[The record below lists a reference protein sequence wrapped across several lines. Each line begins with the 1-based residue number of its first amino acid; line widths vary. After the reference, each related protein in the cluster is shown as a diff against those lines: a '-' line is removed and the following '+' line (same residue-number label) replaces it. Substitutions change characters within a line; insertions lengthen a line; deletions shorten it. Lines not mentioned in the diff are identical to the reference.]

1 MKVVKRVIVGVLVAA
16 LAAGGIYT
24 GLMHVKESKVT
35 EVPVTSVSNLQTDW
49 YSETTLDGT
58 ITTNVSQNVNMDKDM
73 IIEKIYVSQGD
84 DVKKGDNLISFD
96 MTLVE
101 MELNIAKL
109 KQQKQEQDLTK
120 AQNRLTSLQNGGPI
134 EDSTDSTDDTDL
146 NLTGGDTGNDGEMTN
161 TDTPSGS
168 DGDEDMQSTTG
179 SAATAD
185 GSYLAA
191 ASSRPLLLSAF
202 TDTEGDLEDS
212 AEKVTEEMPSGETT
226 DSETEQM
233 TGDDTADMEEDTTAS
248 DEDLIM
254 DPTYQDPTA
263 NDITDGET
271 TDWGS
276 GEDDTPTVSP
286 TPTPTLGPNE
296 LPDPNITEPEIP
308 GITDGEPEFY
318 QKLDYTS
325 QPFTG
330 TGTEEDPYVF
340 LVSSAKGKV
349 TVMGSFFNRM
359 AGYSEDGT
367 KVVQKGGSWFQLEF
381 HENDTIADF
390 QDRTLSCTGYYLIN
404 GSLLEKSVYEF
415 AEVEFTLADASR
427 YENDDDADNDGSGGG
442 DSTEPAGPT
451 VSRADAIK
459 YQNSKIA
466 SLKLDIQESDI
477 KISQLEKK
485 ANKKLVSSKLDGTV
499 SYVGDVSSGT
509 TTDGKA
515 LLKVKSE
522 DGYYVVGAVSEL
534 MLDTV
539 KEGTKLSCTSYTSG
553 QFEAEI
559 MDVSEY
565 PVDSYNYYGD
575 NNPNVS
581 YYAFTA
587 VVDDKSLQFDTPD
600 YVMVE
605 LQNSAADNGS
615 MVISK
620 AFVKSENGKNYV
632 YKDDNGVLKKQEI
645 RVGATVDGGYDII
658 IKGGISSDDKLAFPY
673 GKDVVEGAKTNE
685 VTLDYM
691 YNQ

>member
-1 MKVVKRVIVGVLVAA
+1 MGKSRKIITGILVVA
-16 LAAGGIYT
+16 LAGTGISA
-24 GLMHVKESKVT
+24 GLMQMKKNSVKTVNVT
-35 EVPVTSVSNLQTDW
+35 PVSGLLQQYYSSN
-49 YSETTLDGT
+49 TTIDGT
-58 ITTNVSQNVNMDKDM
+58 VTASATQTVSGDKDL
-73 IIEKIYVSQGD
+73 IVDQVYVAKGD
-84 DVKKGDNLISFD
+84 AVKKGDPLISFD
-96 MTLVE
+96 TTLVE

-109 KQQKQEQDLTK
+109 KKQKQEQDLNK
-120 AQNRLTSLQNGGPI
+120 AQARLKSLQNGGPV
-134 EDSTDSTDDTDL
+134 EESDGGANADSSDVPDSSATNSGDDLTPDRTLSSAADL
-146 NLTGGDTGNDGEMTN
+146 NSN
-161 TDTPSGS
+161 
-168 DGDEDMQSTTG
+168 
-179 SAATAD
+179 
-185 GSYLAA
+185 YLAVA
-191 ASSRPLLLSAF
+191 FRPLLLNAF
-202 TDTEGDLEDS
+202 TDG
-212 AEKVTEEMPSGETT
+212 GEV
-226 DSETEQM
+226 
-233 TGDDTADMEEDTTAS
+233 
-248 DEDLIM
+248 
-254 DPTYQDPTA
+254 
-263 NDITDGET
+263 DGET
-271 TDWGS
+271 EAVEGIENGQSEETNTK
-276 GEDDTPTVSP
+276 EDTEQSINDTPSYGDSSASDFGDGTENSFDDSSQLTP
-286 TPTPTLGPNE
+286 TPTPTIDQNM
-296 LPDPNITEPEIP
+296 
-308 GITDGEPEFY
+308 TDGEEPFY
-318 QKLDYTS
+318 QKLDGKTIPY
-325 QPFTG
+325 TG
-330 TGTEEDPYVF
+330 TGTEEDPYIF
-340 LVSSAKGKV
+340 LCSSAKEKV
-349 TVMGSFFNRM
+349 TVTGGFFNKM

-367 KVVQKGGSWFQLEF
+367 QIEHQGGYWYQLEF
-381 HENDTIADF
+381 HQSDKIRNYE
-390 QDRTLSCTGYYLIN
+390 DRKESCTGYYLIN
-404 GSLLEKSVYEF
+404 GSLLEKPVYEF

-427 YENDDDADNDGSGGG
+427 YENDDADNDGSGGG
-442 DSTEPAGPT
+442 DSTEPAGTT

-515 LLKVKSE
+515 LLKVKSA

-615 MVISK
+615 MVLSK

-632 YKDDNGVLKKQEI
+632 YKDDNGILKKQEI

-658 IKGGISSDDKLAFPY
+658 IKGGISIDDKLAFPY
-673 GKDVVEGAKTNE
+673 GKDAVEGAKTNE

>member
-1 MKVVKRVIVGVLVAA
+1 MGKSRKIITGILVVA
-16 LAAGGIYT
+16 LAGTGISA
-24 GLMHVKESKVT
+24 GLMQMKKNSVKTVNVT
-35 EVPVTSVSNLQTDW
+35 PVSGLLQQYYSSN
-49 YSETTLDGT
+49 TTIDGT
-58 ITTNVSQNVNMDKDM
+58 VTASATQTVSGDKDL
-73 IIEKIYVSQGD
+73 IVDQVYVAKGD
-84 DVKKGDNLISFD
+84 AVKKGDPLISFD
-96 MTLVE
+96 TTLVE

-109 KQQKQEQDLTK
+109 KKQKQEQDLNK
-120 AQNRLTSLQNGGPI
+120 AQARLKSLQNGGPV
-134 EDSTDSTDDTDL
+134 EESDGGANADSSGVPDSSAADSGDDLTPDRTLSSAADL
-146 NLTGGDTGNDGEMTN
+146 NSN
-161 TDTPSGS
+161 
-168 DGDEDMQSTTG
+168 
-179 SAATAD
+179 
-185 GSYLAA
+185 YLAVA
-191 ASSRPLLLSAF
+191 FRPLLLNAF
-202 TDTEGDLEDS
+202 TDG
-212 AEKVTEEMPSGETT
+212 GEV
-226 DSETEQM
+226 
-233 TGDDTADMEEDTTAS
+233 
-248 DEDLIM
+248 
-254 DPTYQDPTA
+254 
-263 NDITDGET
+263 DGET
-271 TDWGS
+271 EAVEGIENGQSEETNTK
-276 GEDDTPTVSP
+276 EDTEQSINDTPSYGDSSASDFGDGTENSFDDSSQLTP
-286 TPTPTLGPNE
+286 TPTPTIDQNM
-296 LPDPNITEPEIP
+296 
-308 GITDGEPEFY
+308 TDGEEPFY
-318 QKLDYTS
+318 QKLDGKTIPY
-325 QPFTG
+325 TG
-330 TGTEEDPYVF
+330 TGTEEDPYIF
-340 LVSSAKGKV
+340 LCSSAKEKV
-349 TVMGSFFNRM
+349 TVTGGFFNKM

-367 KVVQKGGSWFQLEF
+367 QIEHQGGYWYQLEF
-381 HENDTIADF
+381 HQSDKIRNYE
-390 QDRTLSCTGYYLIN
+390 DRKESCTGYYLIN
-404 GSLLEKSVYEF
+404 GSLLEKPVYEF

-442 DSTEPAGPT
+442 DSTEPAGTT

-565 PVDSYNYYGD
+565 PVDSSNYYGD

-605 LQNSAADNGS
+605 LQNSSADNGS
-615 MVISK
+615 MVLSK

-632 YKDDNGVLKKQEI
+632 YKDDNGILKKQEI

-673 GKDVVEGAKTNE
+673 GKDAVEGAKTNE

>member
-1 MKVVKRVIVGVLVAA
+1 MGKSRKIITGILVVA
-16 LAAGGIYT
+16 LAGTGIGA
-24 GLMHVKESKVT
+24 GLMQMKKNSVKTVNVT
-35 EVPVTSVSNLQTDW
+35 PVSGLLQQYYSSN
-49 YSETTLDGT
+49 TTIDGT
-58 ITTNVSQNVNMDKDM
+58 VTASATQTVSGDKDL
-73 IIEKIYVSQGD
+73 IVDQVYVAKGD
-84 DVKKGDNLISFD
+84 AVKKGDPLISFD
-96 MTLVE
+96 TTLVE

-109 KQQKQEQDLTK
+109 KKQKQEQDLNK
-120 AQNRLTSLQNGGPI
+120 AQARLKSLQNGGPV
-134 EDSTDSTDDTDL
+134 EESDGGANADSSGVPDSSAADSGDDLTPDRTLSSAADL
-146 NLTGGDTGNDGEMTN
+146 NGN
-161 TDTPSGS
+161 
-168 DGDEDMQSTTG
+168 
-179 SAATAD
+179 
-185 GSYLAA
+185 YLAVA
-191 ASSRPLLLSAF
+191 FRPLLLNAF
-202 TDTEGDLEDS
+202 TDG
-212 AEKVTEEMPSGETT
+212 GEV
-226 DSETEQM
+226 
-233 TGDDTADMEEDTTAS
+233 
-248 DEDLIM
+248 
-254 DPTYQDPTA
+254 
-263 NDITDGET
+263 DGET
-271 TDWGS
+271 EAVEGIENGQSEETNTK
-276 GEDDTPTVSP
+276 EDTEQSINDTPSYGDSSASDFGDGTENSFDDSSQLTP
-286 TPTPTLGPNE
+286 TPTPTIDQNM
-296 LPDPNITEPEIP
+296 
-308 GITDGEPEFY
+308 TDGEEPFY
-318 QKLDYTS
+318 QKLDGKTIPY
-325 QPFTG
+325 TG
-330 TGTEEDPYVF
+330 TGTEEDPYIF
-340 LVSSAKGKV
+340 LCSSAKEKV
-349 TVMGSFFNRM
+349 TVTGGFFNKM

-367 KVVQKGGSWFQLEF
+367 QIEHQGGYWYQLEF
-381 HENDTIADF
+381 HQSDKIRNYE
-390 QDRTLSCTGYYLIN
+390 DRKESCTGYYLIN
-404 GSLLEKSVYEF
+404 GSLLEKPVYEF

-442 DSTEPAGPT
+442 DSTEPAGTT

-515 LLKVKSE
+515 LLKVKSA

-565 PVDSYNYYGD
+565 PVDSSNYYGD

-605 LQNSAADNGS
+605 LQNSAVDNGS
-615 MVISK
+615 MVLSK

-632 YKDDNGVLKKQEI
+632 YKDDNGILKKQEI

-658 IKGGISSDDKLAFPY
+658 IKGGISIDDKLAFPY
-673 GKDVVEGAKTNE
+673 GKDAVEGAKTNE

>member
-1 MKVVKRVIVGVLVAA
+1 MGKSRKIITGILVVA
-16 LAAGGIYT
+16 LAGTGISA
-24 GLMHVKESKVT
+24 GLMQMKKNSVKTVNVT
-35 EVPVTSVSNLQTDW
+35 PVSGLLQQYYSSN
-49 YSETTLDGT
+49 TTIDGT
-58 ITTNVSQNVNMDKDM
+58 VTASATQTVSGDKDL
-73 IIEKIYVSQGD
+73 IIDQVYVAKGD
-84 DVKKGDNLISFD
+84 AVKKEDPLISFD
-96 MTLVE
+96 TTLVE

-109 KQQKQEQDLTK
+109 KKQKQEQDLNK
-120 AQNRLTSLQNGGPI
+120 AQARLKSLQNGGPVEESDGGAN
-134 EDSTDSTDDTDL
+134 EDSSGVPDSSATNSGDDLAPDTTLSSTADL
-146 NLTGGDTGNDGEMTN
+146 NGN
-161 TDTPSGS
+161 
-168 DGDEDMQSTTG
+168 
-179 SAATAD
+179 
-185 GSYLAA
+185 YLAVA
-191 ASSRPLLLSAF
+191 FRPLLLNAF
-202 TDTEGDLEDS
+202 TDG
-212 AEKVTEEMPSGETT
+212 GEV
-226 DSETEQM
+226 
-233 TGDDTADMEEDTTAS
+233 
-248 DEDLIM
+248 
-254 DPTYQDPTA
+254 
-263 NDITDGET
+263 DGET
-271 TDWGS
+271 EAVEGIENGQSEETNTK
-276 GEDDTPTVSP
+276 EDTEQSINDTPSYGDSSASDFGDGTENSFDDSSQLTP
-286 TPTPTLGPNE
+286 TPTPTIDQNM
-296 LPDPNITEPEIP
+296 
-308 GITDGEPEFY
+308 TDGEEPFY
-318 QKLDYTS
+318 QKLDGKTIPY
-325 QPFTG
+325 TG
-330 TGTEEDPYVF
+330 TGTEEDPYIF
-340 LVSSAKGKV
+340 LCSSAKEKV
-349 TVMGSFFNRM
+349 TVTGGFFNKM

-367 KVVQKGGSWFQLEF
+367 QIEHQGGYWYQLEF
-381 HENDTIADF
+381 HQSDKIRNYE
-390 QDRTLSCTGYYLIN
+390 DRKESCTGYYLIN
-404 GSLLEKSVYEF
+404 GSLLEKPVYEF

-442 DSTEPAGPT
+442 DSTEPAGTT

-565 PVDSYNYYGD
+565 PVDSSNYYGD

-615 MVISK
+615 MVLSK

-632 YKDDNGVLKKQEI
+632 YKDDNGILKKQEI

-673 GKDVVEGAKTNE
+673 GKDAVEGAKTNE

>member
-1 MKVVKRVIVGVLVAA
+1 MGKSRKIITGILVVA
-16 LAAGGIYT
+16 LAGTGIGA
-24 GLMHVKESKVT
+24 GLMQMKKNSVKTVNVT
-35 EVPVTSVSNLQTDW
+35 PVSGLLQQYYSSN
-49 YSETTLDGT
+49 TTIDGT
-58 ITTNVSQNVNMDKDM
+58 VTASATQTVSGDKDL
-73 IIEKIYVSQGD
+73 IVDQVYVAKGD
-84 DVKKGDNLISFD
+84 AVKKGDPLISFD
-96 MTLVE
+96 TTLVE

-109 KQQKQEQDLTK
+109 KKQKQEQDLNK
-120 AQNRLTSLQNGGPI
+120 AQARLKSLQNGGPV
-134 EDSTDSTDDTDL
+134 EESDGGANADSSDIPDSSAADSGDNLTPDTTLSSAADL
-146 NLTGGDTGNDGEMTN
+146 NGN
-161 TDTPSGS
+161 
-168 DGDEDMQSTTG
+168 
-179 SAATAD
+179 
-185 GSYLAA
+185 YLAVA
-191 ASSRPLLLSAF
+191 FRPLLLNAF
-202 TDTEGDLEDS
+202 TDGGDVD
-212 AEKVTEEMPSGETT
+212 GETEAVEGT
-226 DSETEQM
+226 ENGQSEETN
-233 TGDDTADMEEDTTAS
+233 TEEDTEQSINDTPSYGDPSAS
-248 DEDLIM
+248 DFG
-254 DPTYQDPTA
+254 
-263 NDITDGET
+263 DGTEN
-271 TDWGS
+271 S
-276 GEDDTPTVSP
+276 FDDSSQLTP
-286 TPTPTLGPNE
+286 TPTPTIDQNM
-296 LPDPNITEPEIP
+296 
-308 GITDGEPEFY
+308 TDGEEPFY
-318 QKLDYTS
+318 QKLDGKTIPY
-325 QPFTG
+325 TG
-330 TGTEEDPYVF
+330 TGTEEDPYIF
-340 LVSSAKGKV
+340 LCSSAKEKV
-349 TVMGSFFNRM
+349 TVTGGFFNKM

-367 KVVQKGGSWFQLEF
+367 QIEHQGGYWYQLEF
-381 HENDTIADF
+381 HQSDKIGNYE
-390 QDRTLSCTGYYLIN
+390 DRKESCTGYYLIN

-427 YENDDDADNDGSGGG
+427 YENADDADDDNNSGG
-442 DSTEPAGPT
+442 SNTEPAGTT

-485 ANKKLVSSKLDGTV
+485 ANKKLVSSKLDGSV

-515 LLKVKSE
+515 LLKVKSA

-565 PVDSYNYYGD
+565 PVDSSNYYGD

-615 MVISK
+615 MVLSK

-645 RVGATVDGGYDII
+645 RVGATVDSGYDII

>member
-1 MKVVKRVIVGVLVAA
+1 MGKSRKIITGILVVA
-16 LAAGGIYT
+16 LAGTGIGA
-24 GLMHVKESKVT
+24 GLMQMKKNSVKTVNVT
-35 EVPVTSVSNLQTDW
+35 PVSGLLQQYYSSN
-49 YSETTLDGT
+49 TTIDGT
-58 ITTNVSQNVNMDKDM
+58 VTASATQTVSGDKDL
-73 IIEKIYVSQGD
+73 IVDQVYVAKGD
-84 DVKKGDNLISFD
+84 AVKKGDPLISFD
-96 MTLVE
+96 TTLVE

-109 KQQKQEQDLTK
+109 KKQKQEQDLNK
-120 AQNRLTSLQNGGPI
+120 AQARLKSLQNGGPV
-134 EDSTDSTDDTDL
+134 EESDGGANADSSGVPDSSAADSGDDLTPDRTLSSAADL
-146 NLTGGDTGNDGEMTN
+146 NGN
-161 TDTPSGS
+161 
-168 DGDEDMQSTTG
+168 
-179 SAATAD
+179 
-185 GSYLAA
+185 YLAVA
-191 ASSRPLLLSAF
+191 FRPLLLNAF
-202 TDTEGDLEDS
+202 TDG
-212 AEKVTEEMPSGETT
+212 GEV
-226 DSETEQM
+226 
-233 TGDDTADMEEDTTAS
+233 
-248 DEDLIM
+248 
-254 DPTYQDPTA
+254 
-263 NDITDGET
+263 DGET
-271 TDWGS
+271 EAVEGIENGQSEETNTK
-276 GEDDTPTVSP
+276 EDTEQSINDTPSYGDSSASDFGDGTENSFDDSSQLTP
-286 TPTPTLGPNE
+286 TPTPTIDQNM
-296 LPDPNITEPEIP
+296 
-308 GITDGEPEFY
+308 TDGEEPFY
-318 QKLDYTS
+318 QKLDGKTIPYT
-325 QPFTG
+325 G
-330 TGTEEDPYVF
+330 IGTEEDPYIF
-340 LVSSAKGKV
+340 LCSSAKEKV
-349 TVMGSFFNRM
+349 TVTGGFFNKM

-367 KVVQKGGSWFQLEF
+367 QIEHQGGYWYQLEF
-381 HENDTIADF
+381 HQSDKIRNYE
-390 QDRTLSCTGYYLIN
+390 DRKESCTGYYLIN
-404 GSLLEKSVYEF
+404 GSLLEKPVYEF

-427 YENDDDADNDGSGGG
+427 YENDDADNDGSGGG
-442 DSTEPAGPT
+442 DSTKPAGTT

-499 SYVGDVSSGT
+499 SYVGDVSGGT

-515 LLKVKSE
+515 LLKVKSA

-565 PVDSYNYYGD
+565 PVDSSNYYGD

-615 MVISK
+615 MVLSK

-632 YKDDNGVLKKQEI
+632 YKDDNGILKKQEI

-673 GKDVVEGAKTNE
+673 GKDAVEGAKTNE

>member
-1 MKVVKRVIVGVLVAA
+1 MGKSRKIITGILVVA
-16 LAAGGIYT
+16 LAGTGISA
-24 GLMHVKESKVT
+24 GLMQMKKNSVKTVNVT
-35 EVPVTSVSNLQTDW
+35 PVSGLLQQYYSSN
-49 YSETTLDGT
+49 TTIDGT
-58 ITTNVSQNVNMDKDM
+58 VTASATQTVSGDKDL
-73 IIEKIYVSQGD
+73 IVDQVYVAKGD
-84 DVKKGDNLISFD
+84 AVKKGDPLISFD
-96 MTLVE
+96 TTLVE

-109 KQQKQEQDLTK
+109 KKQKQEQDLNK
-120 AQNRLTSLQNGGPI
+120 AQARLKSLQNGGPV
-134 EDSTDSTDDTDL
+134 EESDGGANADSSGVPDSSAADSGDDLTPDRTLSSAADL
-146 NLTGGDTGNDGEMTN
+146 NGN
-161 TDTPSGS
+161 
-168 DGDEDMQSTTG
+168 
-179 SAATAD
+179 
-185 GSYLAA
+185 YLAVA
-191 ASSRPLLLSAF
+191 FRPLLLNAF
-202 TDTEGDLEDS
+202 TDG
-212 AEKVTEEMPSGETT
+212 GEV
-226 DSETEQM
+226 
-233 TGDDTADMEEDTTAS
+233 
-248 DEDLIM
+248 
-254 DPTYQDPTA
+254 
-263 NDITDGET
+263 DGET
-271 TDWGS
+271 EAVEGIENGQSEETNTK
-276 GEDDTPTVSP
+276 EDTEQSINDTPSYGDSSASDFGDGTENSFDDSSQLTP
-286 TPTPTLGPNE
+286 TPTPTIDQNM
-296 LPDPNITEPEIP
+296 
-308 GITDGEPEFY
+308 TDGEEPFY
-318 QKLDYTS
+318 QKLDGKTIPY
-325 QPFTG
+325 TG
-330 TGTEEDPYVF
+330 TGTEEDPYIF
-340 LVSSAKGKV
+340 LCSSAKEKV
-349 TVMGSFFNRM
+349 TVTGGFFNKM

-367 KVVQKGGSWFQLEF
+367 QIEHQGGYWYQLEF
-381 HENDTIADF
+381 HQSDKIRNYE
-390 QDRTLSCTGYYLIN
+390 DRKESCTGYYLIN
-404 GSLLEKSVYEF
+404 GSLLEKPVYEF

-442 DSTEPAGPT
+442 DSTEPAGTT

-615 MVISK
+615 MVLSK

-632 YKDDNGVLKKQEI
+632 YKDDNGILKKQEI

-673 GKDVVEGAKTNE
+673 GKDAVEGAKTNE

>member
-1 MKVVKRVIVGVLVAA
+1 MGKSRKIITGILVVA
-16 LAAGGIYT
+16 LAGTGISA
-24 GLMHVKESKVT
+24 GLMQMKKNSVKTVNVT
-35 EVPVTSVSNLQTDW
+35 PVSGLLQQYYSSN
-49 YSETTLDGT
+49 TTIDGT
-58 ITTNVSQNVNMDKDM
+58 VTASATQTVSGDKDL
-73 IIEKIYVSQGD
+73 IVDQVYVAKGD
-84 DVKKGDNLISFD
+84 TVKKGDPLISFD
-96 MTLVE
+96 TTLVE

-109 KQQKQEQDLTK
+109 KKQKQEQDLNK
-120 AQNRLTSLQNGGPI
+120 AQARLKSLQNGGPV
-134 EDSTDSTDDTDL
+134 E
-146 NLTGGDTGNDGEMTN
+146 E
-161 TDTPSGS
+161 S
-168 DGDEDMQSTTG
+168 DGGANADSSDVPGS
-179 SAATAD
+179 SAADSGDDLTPDRTLSSAAD
-185 GSYLAA
+185 MNGNYLAVA
-191 ASSRPLLLSAF
+191 FRPLLLNAF
-202 TDTEGDLEDS
+202 TDG
-212 AEKVTEEMPSGETT
+212 GEV
-226 DSETEQM
+226 
-233 TGDDTADMEEDTTAS
+233 
-248 DEDLIM
+248 
-254 DPTYQDPTA
+254 
-263 NDITDGET
+263 DGET
-271 TDWGS
+271 EAVEGIENGQSEETNTK
-276 GEDDTPTVSP
+276 EDTEQSINDTPSYGDSSASDFGDGTENSFDDSSQLTP
-286 TPTPTLGPNE
+286 TPTPTIDQNM
-296 LPDPNITEPEIP
+296 
-308 GITDGEPEFY
+308 TDGEEPFY
-318 QKLDYTS
+318 QKLDGKTIPY
-325 QPFTG
+325 TG
-330 TGTEEDPYVF
+330 TGTEEDPYIF
-340 LVSSAKGKV
+340 LCSSAKEKV
-349 TVMGSFFNRM
+349 TVTGGFFNKM

-367 KVVQKGGSWFQLEF
+367 QIEHQGGYWYQLEF
-381 HENDTIADF
+381 HQSDKIRNYE
-390 QDRTLSCTGYYLIN
+390 DRKESCTGYYLIN
-404 GSLLEKSVYEF
+404 GSLLEKPVYEF

-442 DSTEPAGPT
+442 DSTEPAGTT

-477 KISQLEKK
+477 KISRLEKK

-515 LLKVKSE
+515 LLKVKSA

-605 LQNSAADNGS
+605 FQNSAVDNGS
-615 MVISK
+615 MVLSK

-632 YKDDNGVLKKQEI
+632 YKDDNGILKKQEI
-645 RVGATVDGGYDII
+645 RVGAIVDGGYDII
-658 IKGGISSDDKLAFPY
+658 IKGGISIDDKLAFPY
-673 GKDVVEGAKTNE
+673 GKDAVEGAKTNE

>member
-1 MKVVKRVIVGVLVAA
+1 MGKSRKIITGILVVA
-16 LAAGGIYT
+16 LAGTGISA
-24 GLMHVKESKVT
+24 GLMQMKKNSVKTVNVT
-35 EVPVTSVSNLQTDW
+35 PVSGLLQQYYSSN
-49 YSETTLDGT
+49 TTIDGT
-58 ITTNVSQNVNMDKDM
+58 VTASATQTVSGDKDL
-73 IIEKIYVSQGD
+73 IVDQVYVAKGD
-84 DVKKGDNLISFD
+84 AVKKGDPLISFD
-96 MTLVE
+96 TTLVE

-109 KQQKQEQDLTK
+109 KKQKQEQDLNK
-120 AQNRLTSLQNGGPI
+120 AQARLKSLQNGGPV
-134 EDSTDSTDDTDL
+134 EESDGGANADSSDVPDSSATNSGDDLTPDRTLSSAADL
-146 NLTGGDTGNDGEMTN
+146 NSN
-161 TDTPSGS
+161 
-168 DGDEDMQSTTG
+168 
-179 SAATAD
+179 
-185 GSYLAA
+185 YLAVA
-191 ASSRPLLLSAF
+191 FRPLLLNAF
-202 TDTEGDLEDS
+202 TDG
-212 AEKVTEEMPSGETT
+212 GEV
-226 DSETEQM
+226 
-233 TGDDTADMEEDTTAS
+233 
-248 DEDLIM
+248 
-254 DPTYQDPTA
+254 
-263 NDITDGET
+263 DGET
-271 TDWGS
+271 ETVEGIENGQS
-276 GEDDTPTVSP
+276 EETNTKEDTEQSINDTPSYGDSSASDFGDGTENSFDDSSQLTP
-286 TPTPTLGPNE
+286 TPTPTIDQNM
-296 LPDPNITEPEIP
+296 
-308 GITDGEPEFY
+308 TDGEEPFY
-318 QKLDYTS
+318 QKLDGKTIPY
-325 QPFTG
+325 TG
-330 TGTEEDPYVF
+330 TGTEEDPYIF
-340 LVSSAKGKV
+340 LCSSAKEKV
-349 TVMGSFFNRM
+349 TVTGGFFNKM

-367 KVVQKGGSWFQLEF
+367 QIEHQGGYWYQLEF
-381 HENDTIADF
+381 HQSDKIRNYE
-390 QDRTLSCTGYYLIN
+390 DRKESCTGYYLIN
-404 GSLLEKSVYEF
+404 GSLLEKPVYEF

-442 DSTEPAGPT
+442 DSTEPAGTT

-565 PVDSYNYYGD
+565 PVDSSNYYGD

-615 MVISK
+615 MVLSK

>member
-1 MKVVKRVIVGVLVAA
+1 MGKSRKIITGILVVA
-16 LAAGGIYT
+16 LAGTGISA
-24 GLMHVKESKVT
+24 GLMQMKKNSVKTVNVT
-35 EVPVTSVSNLQTDW
+35 PVSGLLQQYYSSN
-49 YSETTLDGT
+49 TTIDGT
-58 ITTNVSQNVNMDKDM
+58 VTASATQTVSGDKDL
-73 IIEKIYVSQGD
+73 IVDQVYVAKGD
-84 DVKKGDNLISFD
+84 AVKKGDPLISFD
-96 MTLVE
+96 TTLVE

-109 KQQKQEQDLTK
+109 KKQKQEQDLNK
-120 AQNRLTSLQNGGPI
+120 AQARLKSLQNGGPV
-134 EDSTDSTDDTDL
+134 EESDGGANADSSGVPDSSAADSGDDLTPDRTLSSAADL
-146 NLTGGDTGNDGEMTN
+146 NGN
-161 TDTPSGS
+161 
-168 DGDEDMQSTTG
+168 
-179 SAATAD
+179 
-185 GSYLAA
+185 YLAVA
-191 ASSRPLLLSAF
+191 FRPLLLNAF
-202 TDTEGDLEDS
+202 TDG
-212 AEKVTEEMPSGETT
+212 GEV
-226 DSETEQM
+226 
-233 TGDDTADMEEDTTAS
+233 
-248 DEDLIM
+248 
-254 DPTYQDPTA
+254 
-263 NDITDGET
+263 DGET
-271 TDWGS
+271 EAVEGIENGQSEETNTK
-276 GEDDTPTVSP
+276 EDTEQSINDTPSYGDSSASDFGDGTENSFDDSSQLTP
-286 TPTPTLGPNE
+286 TPTPTIDQNM
-296 LPDPNITEPEIP
+296 
-308 GITDGEPEFY
+308 TDGEEPFY
-318 QKLDYTS
+318 QKLDGKTIPY
-325 QPFTG
+325 TG
-330 TGTEEDPYVF
+330 TGTEEDPYIF
-340 LVSSAKGKV
+340 LCSSAKEKV
-349 TVMGSFFNRM
+349 TVTGGFFNKM

-367 KVVQKGGSWFQLEF
+367 QIEHQGGYWYQLEF
-381 HENDTIADF
+381 HQSDKIRNYE
-390 QDRTLSCTGYYLIN
+390 DRKESCTGYYLIN
-404 GSLLEKSVYEF
+404 GSLLEKPVYEF

-427 YENDDDADNDGSGGG
+427 YENDDADNDGSGGG
-442 DSTEPAGPT
+442 DSTNPAGTT

-477 KISQLEKK
+477 KISRLEKK

-515 LLKVKSE
+515 LLKVKSA

-565 PVDSYNYYGD
+565 PVDSSNYYGD

-615 MVISK
+615 MVLSK

-632 YKDDNGVLKKQEI
+632 YKDDNGILKKQEI
-645 RVGATVDGGYDII
+645 RVGAIVDGGYDII
-658 IKGGISSDDKLAFPY
+658 IKGGISIDDKLAFPY
-673 GKDVVEGAKTNE
+673 GKDAVEGAKTNE

>member
-1 MKVVKRVIVGVLVAA
+1 MGKSRKIITGILVVA
-16 LAAGGIYT
+16 LAGTGIGA
-24 GLMHVKESKVT
+24 GLMQMKKNSVKTVNVT
-35 EVPVTSVSNLQTDW
+35 PVSGLLQQYYSSN
-49 YSETTLDGT
+49 TTIDGT
-58 ITTNVSQNVNMDKDM
+58 VTASATQTVSGDKDL
-73 IIEKIYVSQGD
+73 IVDQVYVAKGD
-84 DVKKGDNLISFD
+84 AVKKGDPLISFD
-96 MTLVE
+96 TTLVE

-109 KQQKQEQDLTK
+109 KKQKQEQDLNK
-120 AQNRLTSLQNGGPI
+120 AQARLKSLQNGGPV
-134 EDSTDSTDDTDL
+134 EESDGGTNADSSDIPDSSAADSGDNLAPDTTLSSTADL
-146 NLTGGDTGNDGEMTN
+146 NGN
-161 TDTPSGS
+161 
-168 DGDEDMQSTTG
+168 
-179 SAATAD
+179 
-185 GSYLAA
+185 YLAVA
-191 ASSRPLLLSAF
+191 FRPLLLNAF
-202 TDTEGDLEDS
+202 TDGGEVD
-212 AEKVTEEMPSGETT
+212 GETEAVEGT
-226 DSETEQM
+226 ENGQSEETN
-233 TGDDTADMEEDTTAS
+233 AEEDTEQSINDTPSYGDPSAS
-248 DEDLIM
+248 DFG
-254 DPTYQDPTA
+254 
-263 NDITDGET
+263 DGTEN
-271 TDWGS
+271 S
-276 GEDDTPTVSP
+276 FDDSSQLTP
-286 TPTPTLGPNE
+286 TPTPTIDQNM
-296 LPDPNITEPEIP
+296 
-308 GITDGEPEFY
+308 TDGEEPFY
-318 QKLDYTS
+318 QKLDGKTIPY
-325 QPFTG
+325 TG
-330 TGTEEDPYVF
+330 TGTEEDPYIF
-340 LVSSAKGKV
+340 LCSSAKEKV
-349 TVMGSFFNRM
+349 TVTGGFFNKM

-367 KVVQKGGSWFQLEF
+367 QIEHQGGYWYQLEF
-381 HENDTIADF
+381 HQSDKIGNYE
-390 QDRTLSCTGYYLIN
+390 DRKESCTGYYLIN

-427 YENDDDADNDGSGGG
+427 YENTDDADDDNNGGG
-442 DSTEPAGPT
+442 SNTEPAGTT

-485 ANKKLVSSKLDGTV
+485 ANKKLVSSKLDGSV

-515 LLKVKSE
+515 LLKVKSA

-565 PVDSYNYYGD
+565 PVDSSNYYGD

-605 LQNSAADNGS
+605 LQNSAVDNGS
-615 MVISK
+615 MVLSK

-645 RVGATVDGGYDII
+645 RVGATVDSGYDII

>member
-1 MKVVKRVIVGVLVAA
+1 MGKSRKIITGILVVA
-16 LAAGGIYT
+16 LAGTGIGA
-24 GLMHVKESKVT
+24 GLMQMKKNSVKTVNVT
-35 EVPVTSVSNLQTDW
+35 PVSGLLQQYYSSN
-49 YSETTLDGT
+49 TTIDGT
-58 ITTNVSQNVNMDKDM
+58 VTASATQTVSGDKDL
-73 IIEKIYVSQGD
+73 IVDQVYVAKGD
-84 DVKKGDNLISFD
+84 AVKKGDPLISFD
-96 MTLVE
+96 TTLVE

-109 KQQKQEQDLTK
+109 KKQKQEQDLNK
-120 AQNRLTSLQNGGPI
+120 AQARLKSLQNGGPV
-134 EDSTDSTDDTDL
+134 E
-146 NLTGGDTGNDGEMTN
+146 E
-161 TDTPSGS
+161 S
-168 DGDEDMQSTTG
+168 DGGANADSVPG
-179 SAATAD
+179 SSAADSGDDLTPDRTLSSAAD
-185 GSYLAA
+185 MNGNYLAVA
-191 ASSRPLLLSAF
+191 FRPLLLNAF
-202 TDTEGDLEDS
+202 TDG
-212 AEKVTEEMPSGETT
+212 GEV
-226 DSETEQM
+226 
-233 TGDDTADMEEDTTAS
+233 
-248 DEDLIM
+248 
-254 DPTYQDPTA
+254 
-263 NDITDGET
+263 DGET
-271 TDWGS
+271 EAVEGIENGQSEETNTK
-276 GEDDTPTVSP
+276 EDTEQSINDTPSYGDSSASDFGDGTENSFDDSSQLTP
-286 TPTPTLGPNE
+286 TPTPTIDQNM
-296 LPDPNITEPEIP
+296 
-308 GITDGEPEFY
+308 TDGEEPFY
-318 QKLDYTS
+318 QKLDGKTIPY
-325 QPFTG
+325 TG
-330 TGTEEDPYVF
+330 TGTEEDPYIF
-340 LVSSAKGKV
+340 LCSSAKEKV
-349 TVMGSFFNRM
+349 TVTGGFFNKM

-367 KVVQKGGSWFQLEF
+367 QIEHQGGYWYQLEF
-381 HENDTIADF
+381 HQSDKIRNYE
-390 QDRTLSCTGYYLIN
+390 DRKESCTGYYLIN
-404 GSLLEKSVYEF
+404 GSLLEKPVYEF

-427 YENDDDADNDGSGGG
+427 YENDDADNDGSGGG
-442 DSTEPAGPT
+442 DSTNPAGTT

-515 LLKVKSE
+515 LLKVKSA

-605 LQNSAADNGS
+605 LQNSAVDNGS
-615 MVISK
+615 MVLSK

-632 YKDDNGVLKKQEI
+632 YKDDNGILKKQEI

-658 IKGGISSDDKLAFPY
+658 IKGGISIDDKLAFPY
-673 GKDVVEGAKTNE
+673 GKDAVEGAKTNE

>member
-1 MKVVKRVIVGVLVAA
+1 MGKSRKIITGILVVA
-16 LAAGGIYT
+16 LAGTGISA
-24 GLMHVKESKVT
+24 GLMQMKKNSVKTVNVT
-35 EVPVTSVSNLQTDW
+35 PVSGLLQQYYSSN
-49 YSETTLDGT
+49 TTIDGT
-58 ITTNVSQNVNMDKDM
+58 VTASATQTVSGDKDL
-73 IIEKIYVSQGD
+73 IIDQVYVAKGD
-84 DVKKGDNLISFD
+84 AVKKGDPLISFD
-96 MTLVE
+96 TTLVE

-109 KQQKQEQDLTK
+109 KKQKQEQDLNK
-120 AQNRLTSLQNGGPI
+120 AQARLKSLQNGGPV
-134 EDSTDSTDDTDL
+134 EESDGGANADSSDVPDSSATNSGDDLTPDRTLSSAADL
-146 NLTGGDTGNDGEMTN
+146 NSN
-161 TDTPSGS
+161 
-168 DGDEDMQSTTG
+168 
-179 SAATAD
+179 
-185 GSYLAA
+185 YLAVA
-191 ASSRPLLLSAF
+191 FRPLLLNAF
-202 TDTEGDLEDS
+202 TDG
-212 AEKVTEEMPSGETT
+212 GEV
-226 DSETEQM
+226 
-233 TGDDTADMEEDTTAS
+233 
-248 DEDLIM
+248 
-254 DPTYQDPTA
+254 
-263 NDITDGET
+263 DGET
-271 TDWGS
+271 ETVEGIENGQS
-276 GEDDTPTVSP
+276 EETNTKEDTEQSINDTPSYGDSSASDFGDGTENSFDDSSQLTP
-286 TPTPTLGPNE
+286 TPTPTIDQNM
-296 LPDPNITEPEIP
+296 
-308 GITDGEPEFY
+308 TDGEEPFY
-318 QKLDYTS
+318 QKLDGKTIPY
-325 QPFTG
+325 TG
-330 TGTEEDPYVF
+330 TGTEEDPYIF
-340 LVSSAKGKV
+340 LCSSAKEKV
-349 TVMGSFFNRM
+349 TVTGGFFNKM

-367 KVVQKGGSWFQLEF
+367 QIEHQGGYWYQLEF
-381 HENDTIADF
+381 HQSDKIRNYE
-390 QDRTLSCTGYYLIN
+390 DRKESCTGYYLIN
-404 GSLLEKSVYEF
+404 GSLLEKPVYEF

-442 DSTEPAGPT
+442 DSTEPAGTT

-565 PVDSYNYYGD
+565 PVDSSNYYGD

-615 MVISK
+615 MVLSK

-632 YKDDNGVLKKQEI
+632 YKDDNGILKKQEI

-673 GKDVVEGAKTNE
+673 GKDAVEGAKTNE

>member
-1 MKVVKRVIVGVLVAA
+1 MGKSRKIITGILIVA
-16 LAAGGIYT
+16 LAGTGIGA
-24 GLMHVKESKVT
+24 GLMQMKKNSVKTVNVT
-35 EVPVTSVSNLQTDW
+35 PVSGLLQQYYSSN
-49 YSETTLDGT
+49 TTIDGT
-58 ITTNVSQNVNMDKDM
+58 VTASATQTVSGDKDL
-73 IIEKIYVSQGD
+73 IVDQVYVAKGD
-84 DVKKGDNLISFD
+84 AVKKGDPLISFD
-96 MTLVE
+96 TTLVE

-109 KQQKQEQDLTK
+109 KKQKQEQDLNK
-120 AQNRLTSLQNGGPI
+120 AQARLKSLQNGGPV
-134 EDSTDSTDDTDL
+134 EESDGGANADSSGVPDSSAADSGDDLTPDRTLSSAADL
-146 NLTGGDTGNDGEMTN
+146 NGN
-161 TDTPSGS
+161 
-168 DGDEDMQSTTG
+168 
-179 SAATAD
+179 
-185 GSYLAA
+185 YLAVA
-191 ASSRPLLLSAF
+191 FRPLLLNAF
-202 TDTEGDLEDS
+202 TDG
-212 AEKVTEEMPSGETT
+212 GEV
-226 DSETEQM
+226 
-233 TGDDTADMEEDTTAS
+233 
-248 DEDLIM
+248 
-254 DPTYQDPTA
+254 
-263 NDITDGET
+263 DGET
-271 TDWGS
+271 DAVEGIENGQSEETNTK
-276 GEDDTPTVSP
+276 EDTEQSINDTPSYGDSSASDFGDGTENSFDDSSQLTP
-286 TPTPTLGPNE
+286 TPTPTIDQNM
-296 LPDPNITEPEIP
+296 
-308 GITDGEPEFY
+308 TDGEEPFY
-318 QKLDYTS
+318 QKLDGKTIPY
-325 QPFTG
+325 TG
-330 TGTEEDPYVF
+330 TGTEEDPYIF
-340 LVSSAKGKV
+340 LCSSAKEKV
-349 TVMGSFFNRM
+349 TVTGGFFNKM

-367 KVVQKGGSWFQLEF
+367 QIEHQGGYWYQLEF
-381 HENDTIADF
+381 HQSDKIRNYE
-390 QDRTLSCTGYYLIN
+390 DRKESCTGYYLIN
-404 GSLLEKSVYEF
+404 GSLLEKPVYEF

-427 YENDDDADNDGSGGG
+427 YENDDADNDGSGGG
-442 DSTEPAGPT
+442 DSTNPAGTT

-477 KISQLEKK
+477 KISRLEKK

-515 LLKVKSE
+515 LLKVKSA

-605 LQNSAADNGS
+605 FQNSAVDNGS
-615 MVISK
+615 MVLSK

-632 YKDDNGVLKKQEI
+632 YKDDNGILKKQEI
-645 RVGATVDGGYDII
+645 RVGAIVDGGYDII
-658 IKGGISSDDKLAFPY
+658 IKGGISIDDKLAFPY
-673 GKDVVEGAKTNE
+673 GKDAVEGAKTNE

>member
-1 MKVVKRVIVGVLVAA
+1 MGKSRKIITGILVVA
-16 LAAGGIYT
+16 LAGTGISA
-24 GLMHVKESKVT
+24 GLMQMKKNSVKTVNVT
-35 EVPVTSVSNLQTDW
+35 PVSGLLQQYYSSN
-49 YSETTLDGT
+49 TTIDGT
-58 ITTNVSQNVNMDKDM
+58 VTASATQTVSGDKDL
-73 IIEKIYVSQGD
+73 IVDQVYVAKGD
-84 DVKKGDNLISFD
+84 AVKKGDPLISFD
-96 MTLVE
+96 TTLVE

-109 KQQKQEQDLTK
+109 KKQKQEQDLNK
-120 AQNRLTSLQNGGPI
+120 AQARLKSLQNGGPV
-134 EDSTDSTDDTDL
+134 EESDGGANADSSGVPDSSATDSGDDLTPDRTLSSAADL
-146 NLTGGDTGNDGEMTN
+146 NGN
-161 TDTPSGS
+161 
-168 DGDEDMQSTTG
+168 
-179 SAATAD
+179 
-185 GSYLAA
+185 YLAVA
-191 ASSRPLLLSAF
+191 FRPLLLNAF
-202 TDTEGDLEDS
+202 TDG
-212 AEKVTEEMPSGETT
+212 GEV
-226 DSETEQM
+226 
-233 TGDDTADMEEDTTAS
+233 
-248 DEDLIM
+248 
-254 DPTYQDPTA
+254 
-263 NDITDGET
+263 DGET
-271 TDWGS
+271 EAVEGIENGQSEETNTK
-276 GEDDTPTVSP
+276 EDTEQSINDTPSYGDSSASDFGDGTENSFDDSSQLTP
-286 TPTPTLGPNE
+286 TPTPTIDQNM
-296 LPDPNITEPEIP
+296 
-308 GITDGEPEFY
+308 TDGEEPFY
-318 QKLDYTS
+318 QKLDGKTIPY
-325 QPFTG
+325 TG
-330 TGTEEDPYVF
+330 TGTEEDPYIF
-340 LVSSAKGKV
+340 LCSSAKEKV
-349 TVMGSFFNRM
+349 TVTGGFFNKM

-367 KVVQKGGSWFQLEF
+367 QIEHQGGYWYQLEF
-381 HENDTIADF
+381 HQSDKIGNYE
-390 QDRTLSCTGYYLIN
+390 DRKESCTGYYLIN
-404 GSLLEKSVYEF
+404 GSLLEKPVYEF

-442 DSTEPAGPT
+442 DSTEPAGTT

-515 LLKVKSE
+515 LLKVKSA

-581 YYAFTA
+581 YNAFTA
-587 VVDDKSLQFDTPD
+587 VVADKSLQFDTPD

-605 LQNSAADNGS
+605 LQNSAVDNGS
-615 MVISK
+615 MVLSK

-632 YKDDNGVLKKQEI
+632 YKDDNGILKKQEI

-658 IKGGISSDDKLAFPY
+658 IKGGISIDDKLAFPY
-673 GKDVVEGAKTNE
+673 GKDAVEGAKTNE

>member
-1 MKVVKRVIVGVLVAA
+1 MGKSRKIITGILVVA
-16 LAAGGIYT
+16 LAGTGIGA
-24 GLMHVKESKVT
+24 GLMQMKKNSVKTVNVT
-35 EVPVTSVSNLQTDW
+35 PVSGLLQQYYSSN
-49 YSETTLDGT
+49 TTIDGT
-58 ITTNVSQNVNMDKDM
+58 VTASATQTVSGDKDL
-73 IIEKIYVSQGD
+73 IVDQVYVAKGD
-84 DVKKGDNLISFD
+84 AVKKGDPLISFD
-96 MTLVE
+96 TTLVE

-109 KQQKQEQDLTK
+109 KKQKQEQDLNK
-120 AQNRLTSLQNGGPI
+120 AQARLKSLQNGGPV
-134 EDSTDSTDDTDL
+134 EESDGGANADSSGVPDSSAADSGDDLTPDRTLSSAADL
-146 NLTGGDTGNDGEMTN
+146 NGN
-161 TDTPSGS
+161 
-168 DGDEDMQSTTG
+168 
-179 SAATAD
+179 
-185 GSYLAA
+185 YLAVA
-191 ASSRPLLLSAF
+191 FRPLLLNAF
-202 TDTEGDLEDS
+202 TDG
-212 AEKVTEEMPSGETT
+212 GEV
-226 DSETEQM
+226 
-233 TGDDTADMEEDTTAS
+233 
-248 DEDLIM
+248 
-254 DPTYQDPTA
+254 
-263 NDITDGET
+263 DGET
-271 TDWGS
+271 EAVEGIENGQSEETNTK
-276 GEDDTPTVSP
+276 EDTEQSINDTPSYGDSSASDFGDGTENSFDDSSQLTP
-286 TPTPTLGPNE
+286 TPTPTIDQNM
-296 LPDPNITEPEIP
+296 
-308 GITDGEPEFY
+308 TDGEEPFY
-318 QKLDYTS
+318 QKLDGKTIPY
-325 QPFTG
+325 TG
-330 TGTEEDPYVF
+330 TGTEEDPYIF
-340 LVSSAKGKV
+340 LCSSAKEKV
-349 TVMGSFFNRM
+349 TVTGGFFNKM

-367 KVVQKGGSWFQLEF
+367 QIEHQGGYWYQLEF
-381 HENDTIADF
+381 HQSDKIRNYE
-390 QDRTLSCTGYYLIN
+390 DRKESCTGYYLIN
-404 GSLLEKSVYEF
+404 GSLLEKPVYEF

-442 DSTEPAGPT
+442 DSTEPAGTT

-515 LLKVKSE
+515 LLKVKSA

-605 LQNSAADNGS
+605 LQNSAVDNGS
-615 MVISK
+615 MVLSK

-632 YKDDNGVLKKQEI
+632 YKDDNGILKKQEI

-658 IKGGISSDDKLAFPY
+658 IKGGISIDDKLAFPY
-673 GKDVVEGAKTNE
+673 GKDAVEGAKTNE

>member
-1 MKVVKRVIVGVLVAA
+1 MGKSRKIITGILVVA
-16 LAAGGIYT
+16 LAGTGIGA
-24 GLMHVKESKVT
+24 GLMQMKKNSVKTVNVT
-35 EVPVTSVSNLQTDW
+35 PVSGLLQQYYSSN
-49 YSETTLDGT
+49 TTIDGT
-58 ITTNVSQNVNMDKDM
+58 VTASATQTVSGDKDL
-73 IIEKIYVSQGD
+73 IVDQVYVAKGD
-84 DVKKGDNLISFD
+84 AVKKGDPLISFD
-96 MTLVE
+96 TTLVE

-109 KQQKQEQDLTK
+109 KKQKQEQDLNK
-120 AQNRLTSLQNGGPI
+120 AQARLKSLQNGGPV
-134 EDSTDSTDDTDL
+134 EESDGGTNADSSDIPDSSAADSGDDLTPDTTLSSAADL
-146 NLTGGDTGNDGEMTN
+146 NGN
-161 TDTPSGS
+161 
-168 DGDEDMQSTTG
+168 
-179 SAATAD
+179 
-185 GSYLAA
+185 YLAVA
-191 ASSRPLLLSAF
+191 FRPLLLNAF
-202 TDTEGDLEDS
+202 TDGGEVD
-212 AEKVTEEMPSGETT
+212 GETEAVEGT
-226 DSETEQM
+226 ENGQSEETN
-233 TGDDTADMEEDTTAS
+233 TEEDTEQSINDTPSYGDPSAS
-248 DEDLIM
+248 DFG
-254 DPTYQDPTA
+254 
-263 NDITDGET
+263 DGTEN
-271 TDWGS
+271 S
-276 GEDDTPTVSP
+276 FDDSSQLTP
-286 TPTPTLGPNE
+286 TPTPTIDQNM
-296 LPDPNITEPEIP
+296 
-308 GITDGEPEFY
+308 TDGEEPFY
-318 QKLDYTS
+318 QKLDGKTIPY
-325 QPFTG
+325 TG
-330 TGTEEDPYVF
+330 TGTEEDPYIF
-340 LVSSAKGKV
+340 LCSSAKEKV
-349 TVMGSFFNRM
+349 TVTGGFFNKM

-367 KVVQKGGSWFQLEF
+367 QIEHQGGYWYQLEF
-381 HENDTIADF
+381 HQSDKIGNYE
-390 QDRTLSCTGYYLIN
+390 DRKESCTGYYLIN

-427 YENDDDADNDGSGGG
+427 YENADDDNNGGG
-442 DSTEPAGPT
+442 NNTEPAGTT

-485 ANKKLVSSKLDGTV
+485 ANKKLVSSKLDGSV

-515 LLKVKSE
+515 LLKVKSA

-565 PVDSYNYYGD
+565 PVDSSNYYGD

-615 MVISK
+615 MVLSK

-673 GKDVVEGAKTNE
+673 GKDAVEGAKTNE

>member
-1 MKVVKRVIVGVLVAA
+1 MGKSRKIITGILVVA
-16 LAAGGIYT
+16 LAGTGIGA
-24 GLMHVKESKVT
+24 GLMQMKKNSVKTVNVT
-35 EVPVTSVSNLQTDW
+35 PVSGLLQQYYSSN
-49 YSETTLDGT
+49 TTIDGT
-58 ITTNVSQNVNMDKDM
+58 VTASATQTVSGDKDL
-73 IIEKIYVSQGD
+73 IVDQVYVAKGD
-84 DVKKGDNLISFD
+84 AVKKGDPLISFD
-96 MTLVE
+96 TTLVE

-109 KQQKQEQDLTK
+109 KKQKQEQDLNK
-120 AQNRLTSLQNGGPI
+120 AQARLKSLQNGGPV
-134 EDSTDSTDDTDL
+134 EESDGGANADSSGVPDSSAADSGDDLTPDRTLSSAADL
-146 NLTGGDTGNDGEMTN
+146 NGN
-161 TDTPSGS
+161 
-168 DGDEDMQSTTG
+168 
-179 SAATAD
+179 
-185 GSYLAA
+185 YLAVA
-191 ASSRPLLLSAF
+191 FRPLLLNAF
-202 TDTEGDLEDS
+202 TDG
-212 AEKVTEEMPSGETT
+212 GEV
-226 DSETEQM
+226 
-233 TGDDTADMEEDTTAS
+233 
-248 DEDLIM
+248 
-254 DPTYQDPTA
+254 
-263 NDITDGET
+263 DGET
-271 TDWGS
+271 EAVEGIENGQSEETNTK
-276 GEDDTPTVSP
+276 EDTEQSINDTPSYGDSSASDFGDGTENSFDDSSQLTP
-286 TPTPTLGPNE
+286 TPTPTIDQNM
-296 LPDPNITEPEIP
+296 
-308 GITDGEPEFY
+308 TDGEEPFY
-318 QKLDYTS
+318 QKLDGKTIPY
-325 QPFTG
+325 TG
-330 TGTEEDPYVF
+330 TGTEEDPYIF
-340 LVSSAKGKV
+340 LCSSAKEKV
-349 TVMGSFFNRM
+349 TVTGGFFNKM

-367 KVVQKGGSWFQLEF
+367 QIEHQGGYWYQLEF
-381 HENDTIADF
+381 HQSDKIRNYE
-390 QDRTLSCTGYYLIN
+390 DRKESCTGYYLIN
-404 GSLLEKSVYEF
+404 GSLLEKPVYEF

-442 DSTEPAGPT
+442 DSTEPAGTT

-565 PVDSYNYYGD
+565 PVDSSNYYGD

-615 MVISK
+615 MVLSK

-632 YKDDNGVLKKQEI
+632 YKDDNGILKKQEI

-673 GKDVVEGAKTNE
+673 GKDAVEGAKTNE

>member
-1 MKVVKRVIVGVLVAA
+1 MGKSRKIITGILVVA
-16 LAAGGIYT
+16 LAGTGISA
-24 GLMHVKESKVT
+24 GLMQMKKNSVKTVNVT
-35 EVPVTSVSNLQTDW
+35 PVSGLLQQYYSSN
-49 YSETTLDGT
+49 TTIDGT
-58 ITTNVSQNVNMDKDM
+58 VTASATQTVSGDKDL
-73 IIEKIYVSQGD
+73 IVDQVYVAKGD
-84 DVKKGDNLISFD
+84 AVKKGDPLISFD
-96 MTLVE
+96 TTLVE

-109 KQQKQEQDLTK
+109 KKQKQEQDLNK
-120 AQNRLTSLQNGGPI
+120 AQARLKSLQNGGPV
-134 EDSTDSTDDTDL
+134 EESDGGANADSSDVPDSSAADSGDDLTPDRTLSSAADL
-146 NLTGGDTGNDGEMTN
+146 NGN
-161 TDTPSGS
+161 
-168 DGDEDMQSTTG
+168 
-179 SAATAD
+179 
-185 GSYLAA
+185 YLAVA
-191 ASSRPLLLSAF
+191 FRPLLLNAF
-202 TDTEGDLEDS
+202 TDGGEVD
-212 AEKVTEEMPSGETT
+212 GETEAVEGT
-226 DSETEQM
+226 ENGQSEETN
-233 TGDDTADMEEDTTAS
+233 TEEDTEQSINDTPAYGDPSAS
-248 DEDLIM
+248 DFG
-254 DPTYQDPTA
+254 
-263 NDITDGET
+263 DGTEN
-271 TDWGS
+271 S
-276 GEDDTPTVSP
+276 FDDSSQLTP
-286 TPTPTLGPNE
+286 TPTPTIDQNM
-296 LPDPNITEPEIP
+296 
-308 GITDGEPEFY
+308 TDGEEPFY
-318 QKLDYTS
+318 QKLDGKTIPY
-325 QPFTG
+325 TG
-330 TGTEEDPYVF
+330 TGTEEDPYIF
-340 LVSSAKGKV
+340 LCSSAKEKV
-349 TVMGSFFNRM
+349 TVTGGFFNKM

-367 KVVQKGGSWFQLEF
+367 QIEHQGGYWYQLEF
-381 HENDTIADF
+381 HQSDKIGNYE
-390 QDRTLSCTGYYLIN
+390 DRKESCTGYYLIN
-404 GSLLEKSVYEF
+404 GSLLEKPVYEF

-442 DSTEPAGPT
+442 DSTEPAGTT

-565 PVDSYNYYGD
+565 PVDSSNYYGD

-615 MVISK
+615 MVLSK

>member
-1 MKVVKRVIVGVLVAA
+1 MGKSRKIITGILVVA
-16 LAAGGIYT
+16 LAGTGISA
-24 GLMHVKESKVT
+24 GLMQMKKNSVKTVNVT
-35 EVPVTSVSNLQTDW
+35 PVSGLLQQYYSSN
-49 YSETTLDGT
+49 TTIDGT
-58 ITTNVSQNVNMDKDM
+58 VTASATQTVSGDKDL
-73 IIEKIYVSQGD
+73 IVDQVYVAKGD
-84 DVKKGDNLISFD
+84 AVKKGDPLISFD
-96 MTLVE
+96 TTLVE

-109 KQQKQEQDLTK
+109 KKQKQEQDLNK
-120 AQNRLTSLQNGGPI
+120 AQARLKSLQNGGPV
-134 EDSTDSTDDTDL
+134 EESDGGANADSSGVPDSSAADSGDDLTPDRTLSSAADL
-146 NLTGGDTGNDGEMTN
+146 NGN
-161 TDTPSGS
+161 
-168 DGDEDMQSTTG
+168 
-179 SAATAD
+179 
-185 GSYLAA
+185 YLAVA
-191 ASSRPLLLSAF
+191 FRPLLLNAF
-202 TDTEGDLEDS
+202 TDG
-212 AEKVTEEMPSGETT
+212 GEV
-226 DSETEQM
+226 
-233 TGDDTADMEEDTTAS
+233 
-248 DEDLIM
+248 
-254 DPTYQDPTA
+254 
-263 NDITDGET
+263 DGET
-271 TDWGS
+271 EAVEGIENGQSEETNTK
-276 GEDDTPTVSP
+276 EDTEQSINDTPSYGDSSASDFGDGTENSFDDSSQLTP
-286 TPTPTLGPNE
+286 TPTPTIDQNM
-296 LPDPNITEPEIP
+296 
-308 GITDGEPEFY
+308 TDGEEPFY
-318 QKLDYTS
+318 QKLDGKTIPY
-325 QPFTG
+325 TG
-330 TGTEEDPYVF
+330 TGTEEDPYIF
-340 LVSSAKGKV
+340 LCSSAKEKV
-349 TVMGSFFNRM
+349 TVTGGFFNKM

-367 KVVQKGGSWFQLEF
+367 QIEHQGGYWYQLEF
-381 HENDTIADF
+381 HQSDKIRNYE
-390 QDRTLSCTGYYLIN
+390 DRKESCTGYYLIN
-404 GSLLEKSVYEF
+404 GSLLEKPVYEF

-442 DSTEPAGPT
+442 DSTEPAGTT

-499 SYVGDVSSGT
+499 SYVGDVSGGT

-515 LLKVKSE
+515 LLKVKSA

-605 LQNSAADNGS
+605 LQNSAVDNGS
-615 MVISK
+615 MVLSK

-632 YKDDNGVLKKQEI
+632 YKDDNGILKKQEI

-658 IKGGISSDDKLAFPY
+658 IKGGISIDDKLAFPY
-673 GKDVVEGAKTNE
+673 GKDAVEGAKTNE

>member
-1 MKVVKRVIVGVLVAA
+1 MGKSRKIITGILVVA
-16 LAAGGIYT
+16 LAGTGIGA
-24 GLMHVKESKVT
+24 GLMQMKKNSVKTVNVT
-35 EVPVTSVSNLQTDW
+35 PVSGLLQQYYSSN
-49 YSETTLDGT
+49 TTIDGT
-58 ITTNVSQNVNMDKDM
+58 VTASATQTVSGDKDL
-73 IIEKIYVSQGD
+73 IVDQVYVAKGD
-84 DVKKGDNLISFD
+84 AVKKGDPLISFD
-96 MTLVE
+96 TTLVE

-109 KQQKQEQDLTK
+109 KKQKQEQDLNK
-120 AQNRLTSLQNGGPI
+120 AQARLKSLQNGGPV
-134 EDSTDSTDDTDL
+134 EESDGGTNADSSDIPDSSAADSGDNLAPDTTLSSTADL
-146 NLTGGDTGNDGEMTN
+146 NGN
-161 TDTPSGS
+161 
-168 DGDEDMQSTTG
+168 
-179 SAATAD
+179 
-185 GSYLAA
+185 YLAVA
-191 ASSRPLLLSAF
+191 FRPLLLNAF
-202 TDTEGDLEDS
+202 TDGGEVD
-212 AEKVTEEMPSGETT
+212 GETEAVEGT
-226 DSETEQM
+226 ENGQSEETN
-233 TGDDTADMEEDTTAS
+233 TEEDTEQSINDTPSYGDPSAS
-248 DEDLIM
+248 DFG
-254 DPTYQDPTA
+254 
-263 NDITDGET
+263 DGTEN
-271 TDWGS
+271 S
-276 GEDDTPTVSP
+276 FDDSSQLTP
-286 TPTPTLGPNE
+286 TPTPTIDQNM
-296 LPDPNITEPEIP
+296 
-308 GITDGEPEFY
+308 TDGEEPFY
-318 QKLDYTS
+318 QKLDGKTIPY
-325 QPFTG
+325 TG
-330 TGTEEDPYVF
+330 TGTEEDPYIF
-340 LVSSAKGKV
+340 LCSSAKEKV
-349 TVMGSFFNRM
+349 TVTGGFFNKM

-367 KVVQKGGSWFQLEF
+367 QIEHQGGYWYQLEF
-381 HENDTIADF
+381 HQSDKIGNYE
-390 QDRTLSCTGYYLIN
+390 DRKESCTGYYLIN

-427 YENDDDADNDGSGGG
+427 YENTDDADDDNNGGG
-442 DSTEPAGPT
+442 NNTEPAGTT

-485 ANKKLVSSKLDGTV
+485 ANKKLVSSKLDGSV

-515 LLKVKSE
+515 LLKVKSA

-565 PVDSYNYYGD
+565 PVDSSNYYGD

-615 MVISK
+615 MVLSK

-645 RVGATVDGGYDII
+645 RVGATVDSGYDII

>member
-1 MKVVKRVIVGVLVAA
+1 MGKSRKIITGILIVA
-16 LAAGGIYT
+16 LAGTGIGA
-24 GLMHVKESKVT
+24 GLMQMKKNSVKTVNVT
-35 EVPVTSVSNLQTDW
+35 PVSGLLQQYYSSN
-49 YSETTLDGT
+49 TTIDGT
-58 ITTNVSQNVNMDKDM
+58 VTASATQTVSGDKDL
-73 IIEKIYVSQGD
+73 IVDQVYVAKGD
-84 DVKKGDNLISFD
+84 AVKKGDPLISFD
-96 MTLVE
+96 TTLVE

-109 KQQKQEQDLTK
+109 KKQKQEQDLNK
-120 AQNRLTSLQNGGPI
+120 AQARLKSLQNGGPV
-134 EDSTDSTDDTDL
+134 EESDGGANADSSGVPDSSATDSGDDLTPDRTLSSAADL
-146 NLTGGDTGNDGEMTN
+146 NGN
-161 TDTPSGS
+161 
-168 DGDEDMQSTTG
+168 
-179 SAATAD
+179 
-185 GSYLAA
+185 YLAVA
-191 ASSRPLLLSAF
+191 FRPLLLNAF
-202 TDTEGDLEDS
+202 TDG
-212 AEKVTEEMPSGETT
+212 GEV
-226 DSETEQM
+226 
-233 TGDDTADMEEDTTAS
+233 
-248 DEDLIM
+248 
-254 DPTYQDPTA
+254 
-263 NDITDGET
+263 DGET
-271 TDWGS
+271 EAVEGIENGQSEETNTK
-276 GEDDTPTVSP
+276 EDTEQSINDTPSYGDSSASDFGDGTENSFDDSSQLTP
-286 TPTPTLGPNE
+286 TPTPTIDQNM
-296 LPDPNITEPEIP
+296 
-308 GITDGEPEFY
+308 TDGEEPFY
-318 QKLDYTS
+318 QKLDGKTIPY
-325 QPFTG
+325 TG
-330 TGTEEDPYVF
+330 TGTEEDPYIF
-340 LVSSAKGKV
+340 LCSSAKEKV
-349 TVMGSFFNRM
+349 TVTGGFFNKM

-367 KVVQKGGSWFQLEF
+367 QIEHQGGYWYQLEF
-381 HENDTIADF
+381 HQSDKIRNYE
-390 QDRTLSCTGYYLIN
+390 DRKESCTGYYLIN
-404 GSLLEKSVYEF
+404 GSLLEKPVYEF

-427 YENDDDADNDGSGGG
+427 YENDDADNDGSGGG
-442 DSTEPAGPT
+442 DSTKPAGTT

-477 KISQLEKK
+477 KISRLEKK

-515 LLKVKSE
+515 LLKVKSA

-605 LQNSAADNGS
+605 LQNSAVDNGS
-615 MVISK
+615 MVLSK

-632 YKDDNGVLKKQEI
+632 YKDDNGILKKQEI

-658 IKGGISSDDKLAFPY
+658 IKGGISIDDKLAFPY
-673 GKDVVEGAKTNE
+673 GKDAVEGAKTNE

>member
-1 MKVVKRVIVGVLVAA
+1 MGKSRKIITGILVVA
-16 LAAGGIYT
+16 LAGTGIGA
-24 GLMHVKESKVT
+24 GLMQMKKNSVKTVNVT
-35 EVPVTSVSNLQTDW
+35 PVSGLLQQYYSSN
-49 YSETTLDGT
+49 TTIDGT
-58 ITTNVSQNVNMDKDM
+58 VTASATQTVSGDKDL
-73 IIEKIYVSQGD
+73 IVDQVYVSKGD
-84 DVKKGDNLISFD
+84 AVKKGDPLISFD
-96 MTLVE
+96 TTLVE

-109 KQQKQEQDLTK
+109 KKQKQEQDLNK
-120 AQNRLTSLQNGGPI
+120 AQARLKSLQNGGPV
-134 EDSTDSTDDTDL
+134 EESDGGTNADSSSVPDSSTTDSRDDLTPDTTLSSAADL
-146 NLTGGDTGNDGEMTN
+146 NGN
-161 TDTPSGS
+161 
-168 DGDEDMQSTTG
+168 
-179 SAATAD
+179 
-185 GSYLAA
+185 YLAVA
-191 ASSRPLLLSAF
+191 FRPLLLNAF
-202 TDTEGDLEDS
+202 TDGGEVD
-212 AEKVTEEMPSGETT
+212 GETEAVEGT
-226 DSETEQM
+226 ENGQSEETN
-233 TGDDTADMEEDTTAS
+233 TEEDTEQSINDTPSYGDPSAS
-248 DEDLIM
+248 DFG
-254 DPTYQDPTA
+254 
-263 NDITDGET
+263 DGTEN
-271 TDWGS
+271 S
-276 GEDDTPTVSP
+276 FDDSSQLTP
-286 TPTPTLGPNE
+286 TPTPTIDQNM
-296 LPDPNITEPEIP
+296 
-308 GITDGEPEFY
+308 TDGEEPFY
-318 QKLDYTS
+318 QKLDGKTIPY
-325 QPFTG
+325 TG
-330 TGTEEDPYVF
+330 TGTEEDPYIF
-340 LVSSAKGKV
+340 LCSSAKEKV
-349 TVMGSFFNRM
+349 TVTGGFFNKM

-367 KVVQKGGSWFQLEF
+367 QIEHQGGYWYQLEF
-381 HENDTIADF
+381 HQSDKIGNYE
-390 QDRTLSCTGYYLIN
+390 DRKESCTGYYLIN

-427 YENDDDADNDGSGGG
+427 YENADDDNNGGG
-442 DSTEPAGPT
+442 SNTEPAGTT

-485 ANKKLVSSKLDGTV
+485 ANKKLVSSKLDGSV

-515 LLKVKSE
+515 LLKVKSA

-565 PVDSYNYYGD
+565 PVDSSNYYGD

-605 LQNSAADNGS
+605 LQNSAADNGN
-615 MVISK
+615 MVLSK

-645 RVGATVDGGYDII
+645 RVGATVDSGYDII

>member
-1 MKVVKRVIVGVLVAA
+1 MGKSRKIITGILVVA
-16 LAAGGIYT
+16 LAGTGIGA
-24 GLMHVKESKVT
+24 GLMQMKKNSVKTVNVT
-35 EVPVTSVSNLQTDW
+35 PVSGLLQQYYSSN
-49 YSETTLDGT
+49 TTIDGT
-58 ITTNVSQNVNMDKDM
+58 VTASATQTVSGDKDL
-73 IIEKIYVSQGD
+73 IVDQVYVSKGD
-84 DVKKGDNLISFD
+84 AVKKGDPLISFD
-96 MTLVE
+96 TTLVE

-109 KQQKQEQDLTK
+109 KKQKQEQDLNK
-120 AQNRLTSLQNGGPI
+120 AQARLKSLQNGGPV
-134 EDSTDSTDDTDL
+134 EESDGGTNADSSSVPDSSTTDSRDDLTPDTTLSSAADL
-146 NLTGGDTGNDGEMTN
+146 NGN
-161 TDTPSGS
+161 
-168 DGDEDMQSTTG
+168 
-179 SAATAD
+179 
-185 GSYLAA
+185 YLAVA
-191 ASSRPLLLSAF
+191 FRPLLLNAF
-202 TDTEGDLEDS
+202 TDGGEVD
-212 AEKVTEEMPSGETT
+212 GETEAVEGT
-226 DSETEQM
+226 ENGQSEETN
-233 TGDDTADMEEDTTAS
+233 TEEDTEQSINDTPSYGDPSAS
-248 DEDLIM
+248 DFG
-254 DPTYQDPTA
+254 
-263 NDITDGET
+263 DGTEN
-271 TDWGS
+271 S
-276 GEDDTPTVSP
+276 FDDSSQLTP
-286 TPTPTLGPNE
+286 TPTPTIDQNM
-296 LPDPNITEPEIP
+296 
-308 GITDGEPEFY
+308 TDGEEPFY
-318 QKLDYTS
+318 QKLDGKTIPY
-325 QPFTG
+325 TG
-330 TGTEEDPYVF
+330 TGTEEDPYIF
-340 LVSSAKGKV
+340 LCSSAKEKV
-349 TVMGSFFNRM
+349 TVTGGFFNKM

-367 KVVQKGGSWFQLEF
+367 QIEHQGGYWYQLEF
-381 HENDTIADF
+381 HQSDKIRNYE
-390 QDRTLSCTGYYLIN
+390 DRKESCTGYYLIN

-427 YENDDDADNDGSGGG
+427 YENADDADDDNNGGG
-442 DSTEPAGPT
+442 NNTEPAGTT

-485 ANKKLVSSKLDGTV
+485 ANKKLVSSKLDGSV

-515 LLKVKSE
+515 LLKVKSA

-565 PVDSYNYYGD
+565 PVDSSNYYGD

-615 MVISK
+615 MVLSK

-645 RVGATVDGGYDII
+645 RVGATVDSGYDII

>member
-1 MKVVKRVIVGVLVAA
+1 MGKSRKIITGILVVA
-16 LAAGGIYT
+16 LAGTGIGA
-24 GLMHVKESKVT
+24 GLMQMKKNSVKTVNVT
-35 EVPVTSVSNLQTDW
+35 PVSGLLQQYYSSN
-49 YSETTLDGT
+49 TTIDGT
-58 ITTNVSQNVNMDKDM
+58 VTASATQTVSGDKDL
-73 IIEKIYVSQGD
+73 IVDQVYVAKGD
-84 DVKKGDNLISFD
+84 AVKKGDPLISFD
-96 MTLVE
+96 TTLVE

-109 KQQKQEQDLTK
+109 KKQKQEQDLNK
-120 AQNRLTSLQNGGPI
+120 AQARLKSLQNGGPV
-134 EDSTDSTDDTDL
+134 EESDGGANADSSDVPDSSATDSGDDL
-146 NLTGGDTGNDGEMTN
+146 APDTTL
-161 TDTPSGS
+161 S
-168 DGDEDMQSTTG
+168 
-179 SAATAD
+179 SAAD
-185 GSYLAA
+185 MNGNYLAVA
-191 ASSRPLLLSAF
+191 FRPLLLNAF
-202 TDTEGDLEDS
+202 TDG
-212 AEKVTEEMPSGETT
+212 EEVDGETEAVEGT
-226 DSETEQM
+226 ENGQSEETN
-233 TGDDTADMEEDTTAS
+233 TEEDTEQSINDTPGYGDPSAS
-248 DEDLIM
+248 DFG
-254 DPTYQDPTA
+254 
-263 NDITDGET
+263 DGTEN
-271 TDWGS
+271 S
-276 GEDDTPTVSP
+276 FDDSSQLTP
-286 TPTPTLGPNE
+286 TPTPTIDQNM
-296 LPDPNITEPEIP
+296 
-308 GITDGEPEFY
+308 TDGEEPFY
-318 QKLDYTS
+318 QKLDGKTIPY
-325 QPFTG
+325 TG
-330 TGTEEDPYVF
+330 TGTEEDPYIF
-340 LVSSAKGKV
+340 LCSSAKEKV
-349 TVMGSFFNRM
+349 TVTGGFFNKM

-367 KVVQKGGSWFQLEF
+367 QIEHQGGYWYQLEF
-381 HENDTIADF
+381 HQSDKIGNYE
-390 QDRTLSCTGYYLIN
+390 DRKESCTGYYLIN
-404 GSLLEKSVYEF
+404 GSLLEKPVYEF

-442 DSTEPAGPT
+442 DSTEPAGTT

-565 PVDSYNYYGD
+565 PVDSSNYYGD

-615 MVISK
+615 MVLSK

>member
-1 MKVVKRVIVGVLVAA
+1 MGKSRKIITGILVVA
-16 LAAGGIYT
+16 LAGTGISA
-24 GLMHVKESKVT
+24 GLMQMKKNSVKTVNVT
-35 EVPVTSVSNLQTDW
+35 PVSGLLQQYYSSN
-49 YSETTLDGT
+49 TTIDGT
-58 ITTNVSQNVNMDKDM
+58 VTASATQTVSGDKDL
-73 IIEKIYVSQGD
+73 IVDQVYVAKGD
-84 DVKKGDNLISFD
+84 AVKKEDPLISFD
-96 MTLVE
+96 TTLVE

-109 KQQKQEQDLTK
+109 KKQKQEQDLNK
-120 AQNRLTSLQNGGPI
+120 AQARLKSLQNGGPV
-134 EDSTDSTDDTDL
+134 EESDGGANADSSGVPDSSAADSGDDLTPDRTLSSAADL
-146 NLTGGDTGNDGEMTN
+146 NGN
-161 TDTPSGS
+161 
-168 DGDEDMQSTTG
+168 
-179 SAATAD
+179 
-185 GSYLAA
+185 YLAVA
-191 ASSRPLLLSAF
+191 FRPLLLNAF
-202 TDTEGDLEDS
+202 TDG
-212 AEKVTEEMPSGETT
+212 GEV
-226 DSETEQM
+226 
-233 TGDDTADMEEDTTAS
+233 
-248 DEDLIM
+248 
-254 DPTYQDPTA
+254 
-263 NDITDGET
+263 DGET
-271 TDWGS
+271 EAVEGIENGQSEETNTK
-276 GEDDTPTVSP
+276 EDTEQSINDTPSYGDSSASDFGDGTENSFDDSSQLTP
-286 TPTPTLGPNE
+286 TPTPTIDQNM
-296 LPDPNITEPEIP
+296 
-308 GITDGEPEFY
+308 TDGEEPFY
-318 QKLDYTS
+318 QKLDGKTIPY
-325 QPFTG
+325 TG
-330 TGTEEDPYVF
+330 TGTEEDPYIF
-340 LVSSAKGKV
+340 LCSSAKEKV
-349 TVMGSFFNRM
+349 TVTGGFFNKM

-367 KVVQKGGSWFQLEF
+367 QIEHQGGYWYQLEF
-381 HENDTIADF
+381 HQSDKIRNYE
-390 QDRTLSCTGYYLIN
+390 DRKESCTGYYLIN
-404 GSLLEKSVYEF
+404 GSLLEKPVYEF

-442 DSTEPAGPT
+442 DSTEPAGTT

-565 PVDSYNYYGD
+565 PVDSSNYYGD

-615 MVISK
+615 MVLSK

-632 YKDDNGVLKKQEI
+632 YKDDNGILKKQEI

-673 GKDVVEGAKTNE
+673 GKDAVEGAKTNE

>member
-1 MKVVKRVIVGVLVAA
+1 MGKSRKIITGILVVA
-16 LAAGGIYT
+16 LAGTGIGA
-24 GLMHVKESKVT
+24 GLMQMKKNSVKTVNVT
-35 EVPVTSVSNLQTDW
+35 PVSGLLQQYYSSN
-49 YSETTLDGT
+49 TTIDGT
-58 ITTNVSQNVNMDKDM
+58 VTASATQTVSGDKDL
-73 IIEKIYVSQGD
+73 IVDQVYVAKGD
-84 DVKKGDNLISFD
+84 AVKKGDPLISFD
-96 MTLVE
+96 TTLVE

-109 KQQKQEQDLTK
+109 KKQKQEQDLNK
-120 AQNRLTSLQNGGPI
+120 AQARLKSLQNGGPV
-134 EDSTDSTDDTDL
+134 EESDGGANADSSDIPDSSAADSGDDLTPDTTLSSAADL
-146 NLTGGDTGNDGEMTN
+146 NGN
-161 TDTPSGS
+161 
-168 DGDEDMQSTTG
+168 
-179 SAATAD
+179 
-185 GSYLAA
+185 YLAVA
-191 ASSRPLLLSAF
+191 FRPLLLNAF
-202 TDTEGDLEDS
+202 TDGGEVD
-212 AEKVTEEMPSGETT
+212 GETEAVE
-226 DSETEQM
+226 ETENGQSEE
-233 TGDDTADMEEDTTAS
+233 TNTEEDTEQSINDTPSYGDPSAS
-248 DEDLIM
+248 DFG
-254 DPTYQDPTA
+254 
-263 NDITDGET
+263 DGTEN
-271 TDWGS
+271 S
-276 GEDDTPTVSP
+276 FDDSSQLTP
-286 TPTPTLGPNE
+286 TPTPTIDQNM
-296 LPDPNITEPEIP
+296 
-308 GITDGEPEFY
+308 TDGEEPFY
-318 QKLDYTS
+318 QKLDGKTIPY
-325 QPFTG
+325 TG
-330 TGTEEDPYVF
+330 TGTEEDPYIF
-340 LVSSAKGKV
+340 LCSSAKEKV
-349 TVMGSFFNRM
+349 TVTGGFFNKM

-367 KVVQKGGSWFQLEF
+367 QIEHQGGYWYQLEF
-381 HENDTIADF
+381 HQSDKIGNYE
-390 QDRTLSCTGYYLIN
+390 DRKESCTGYYLIN

-427 YENDDDADNDGSGGG
+427 YENADDDNNGGG
-442 DSTEPAGPT
+442 NNTEPAGTT

-485 ANKKLVSSKLDGTV
+485 ANKKLVSSKLDGSV

-515 LLKVKSE
+515 LLKVKSA

-565 PVDSYNYYGD
+565 PVDSSNYYGD

-615 MVISK
+615 MVLSK

-645 RVGATVDGGYDII
+645 RVGATVDSGYDII

>member
-1 MKVVKRVIVGVLVAA
+1 MGKSRKIITGILVVA
-16 LAAGGIYT
+16 LAGTGIGA
-24 GLMHVKESKVT
+24 GLMQMKKNSVKTVNVT
-35 EVPVTSVSNLQTDW
+35 PVSGLLQQYYSSN
-49 YSETTLDGT
+49 TTIDGT
-58 ITTNVSQNVNMDKDM
+58 VTASATQTVSGDKDL
-73 IIEKIYVSQGD
+73 IVDQVYVAKGD
-84 DVKKGDNLISFD
+84 AVKKGDPLISFD
-96 MTLVE
+96 TTLVE

-109 KQQKQEQDLTK
+109 KKQKQEQDLNK
-120 AQNRLTSLQNGGPI
+120 AQARLKSLQNGGPV
-134 EDSTDSTDDTDL
+134 EESDGGTNADSSDIPDSSAADSGDDLTPDTTLSSAADL
-146 NLTGGDTGNDGEMTN
+146 NGN
-161 TDTPSGS
+161 
-168 DGDEDMQSTTG
+168 
-179 SAATAD
+179 
-185 GSYLAA
+185 YLAVA
-191 ASSRPLLLSAF
+191 FRPLLLNAF
-202 TDTEGDLEDS
+202 TDGGEVD
-212 AEKVTEEMPSGETT
+212 GETEAVEGT
-226 DSETEQM
+226 ENGQSEETN
-233 TGDDTADMEEDTTAS
+233 AEEDTEQSINDTPSYGDPSAS
-248 DEDLIM
+248 DFG
-254 DPTYQDPTA
+254 
-263 NDITDGET
+263 DGTEN
-271 TDWGS
+271 S
-276 GEDDTPTVSP
+276 FDDSSQLTP
-286 TPTPTLGPNE
+286 TPTPTIDQNM
-296 LPDPNITEPEIP
+296 
-308 GITDGEPEFY
+308 TDGEEPFY
-318 QKLDYTS
+318 QKLDGKTIPY
-325 QPFTG
+325 TG
-330 TGTEEDPYVF
+330 TGTEEDPYIF
-340 LVSSAKGKV
+340 LCSSAKEKV
-349 TVMGSFFNRM
+349 TVTGGFFNKM

-367 KVVQKGGSWFQLEF
+367 QIEHQGGYWYQLEF
-381 HENDTIADF
+381 HQSDKIGNYE
-390 QDRTLSCTGYYLIN
+390 DRKESCTGYYLIN

-427 YENDDDADNDGSGGG
+427 YENADDDNNGGG
-442 DSTEPAGPT
+442 SNTEPAGTT

-485 ANKKLVSSKLDGTV
+485 ANKKLVSSKLDGSV

-515 LLKVKSE
+515 LLKVKSA

-565 PVDSYNYYGD
+565 PVDSSNYYGD

-615 MVISK
+615 MVLSK

-645 RVGATVDGGYDII
+645 RVGATVDSGYDII

>member
-1 MKVVKRVIVGVLVAA
+1 MGKSRKIITGILIVA
-16 LAAGGIYT
+16 LAGTGIGA
-24 GLMHVKESKVT
+24 GLMQMKKNSVKTVNVT
-35 EVPVTSVSNLQTDW
+35 PVSGLLQQYYSSN
-49 YSETTLDGT
+49 TTIDGT
-58 ITTNVSQNVNMDKDM
+58 VTASATQTVSGDKDL
-73 IIEKIYVSQGD
+73 IIDQVYVAKGD
-84 DVKKGDNLISFD
+84 AVKKGDPLISFD
-96 MTLVE
+96 TTLVE

-109 KQQKQEQDLTK
+109 KKQKQEQDLNK
-120 AQNRLTSLQNGGPI
+120 AQARLKSLQNGGPV
-134 EDSTDSTDDTDL
+134 EESDGGANADSSGVPDSSAADSGDDLTPDRTLSSAADL
-146 NLTGGDTGNDGEMTN
+146 NGN
-161 TDTPSGS
+161 
-168 DGDEDMQSTTG
+168 
-179 SAATAD
+179 
-185 GSYLAA
+185 YLAVA
-191 ASSRPLLLSAF
+191 FRPLLLNAF
-202 TDTEGDLEDS
+202 TDG
-212 AEKVTEEMPSGETT
+212 GEV
-226 DSETEQM
+226 
-233 TGDDTADMEEDTTAS
+233 
-248 DEDLIM
+248 
-254 DPTYQDPTA
+254 
-263 NDITDGET
+263 DGET
-271 TDWGS
+271 EAVEGIENGQSEETNTK
-276 GEDDTPTVSP
+276 EDTEQSINDTPSYGDSSASDFGDGTENSFDDSSQLTP
-286 TPTPTLGPNE
+286 TPTPTIDQNM
-296 LPDPNITEPEIP
+296 
-308 GITDGEPEFY
+308 TDGEEPFY
-318 QKLDYTS
+318 QKLDGKTIPY
-325 QPFTG
+325 TG
-330 TGTEEDPYVF
+330 TGTEEDPYIF
-340 LVSSAKGKV
+340 LCSSAKEKV
-349 TVMGSFFNRM
+349 TVTGGFFNKM

-367 KVVQKGGSWFQLEF
+367 QIEHQGGYWYQLEF
-381 HENDTIADF
+381 HQSDKIRNYE
-390 QDRTLSCTGYYLIN
+390 DRKESCTGYYLIN
-404 GSLLEKSVYEF
+404 GSLLEKPVYEF

-427 YENDDDADNDGSGGG
+427 YENDDADNDGSGGG
-442 DSTEPAGPT
+442 DSTKPAGTT

-515 LLKVKSE
+515 LLKVKSA

-565 PVDSYNYYGD
+565 PVDSSNYYGD

-615 MVISK
+615 MVLSK

-632 YKDDNGVLKKQEI
+632 YKDDNGILKKQEI

-658 IKGGISSDDKLAFPY
+658 IKGGISIDDKLAFPY
-673 GKDVVEGAKTNE
+673 GKDAVEGAKTNE

>member
-1 MKVVKRVIVGVLVAA
+1 MGKSRKIITGILVVA
-16 LAAGGIYT
+16 LAGTGIGA
-24 GLMHVKESKVT
+24 GLMQMKKNSVKTVNVT
-35 EVPVTSVSNLQTDW
+35 PVSGLLQQYYSSN
-49 YSETTLDGT
+49 TTIDGT
-58 ITTNVSQNVNMDKDM
+58 VTASATQTVSGDKDL
-73 IIEKIYVSQGD
+73 IVDQVYVSKGD
-84 DVKKGDNLISFD
+84 AVKKGDPLISFD
-96 MTLVE
+96 TTLVE

-109 KQQKQEQDLTK
+109 KKQKQEQDLNK
-120 AQNRLTSLQNGGPI
+120 AQARLKSLQNGGPV
-134 EDSTDSTDDTDL
+134 EESDGGTNADSSSVPDSSTTDSRDDLTPDTTLSSAADL
-146 NLTGGDTGNDGEMTN
+146 NGN
-161 TDTPSGS
+161 
-168 DGDEDMQSTTG
+168 
-179 SAATAD
+179 
-185 GSYLAA
+185 YLAVA
-191 ASSRPLLLSAF
+191 FRPLLLNAF
-202 TDTEGDLEDS
+202 TDGGEVD
-212 AEKVTEEMPSGETT
+212 GETEAVEGT
-226 DSETEQM
+226 ENGQSEETN
-233 TGDDTADMEEDTTAS
+233 TEEDTEQSINDTPSYGDPSAS
-248 DEDLIM
+248 DFG
-254 DPTYQDPTA
+254 
-263 NDITDGET
+263 DGTEN
-271 TDWGS
+271 S
-276 GEDDTPTVSP
+276 FDDSSQLTP
-286 TPTPTLGPNE
+286 TPTPTIDQNM
-296 LPDPNITEPEIP
+296 
-308 GITDGEPEFY
+308 TDGEEPFY
-318 QKLDYTS
+318 QKLDGKTIPY
-325 QPFTG
+325 TG
-330 TGTEEDPYVF
+330 TGTEEDPYIF
-340 LVSSAKGKV
+340 LCSSAKEKV
-349 TVMGSFFNRM
+349 TVTGGFFNKM

-367 KVVQKGGSWFQLEF
+367 QIEHQGGYWYQLEF
-381 HENDTIADF
+381 HQSDKIGNYE
-390 QDRTLSCTGYYLIN
+390 DRKESCTGYYLIN

-427 YENDDDADNDGSGGG
+427 YENADDDNNGGG
-442 DSTEPAGPT
+442 NNTEPAGTT

-485 ANKKLVSSKLDGTV
+485 ANKKLVSSKLDGSV

-515 LLKVKSE
+515 LLKVKSA

-565 PVDSYNYYGD
+565 PVDSSNYYGD

-615 MVISK
+615 MVLSK

-645 RVGATVDGGYDII
+645 RVGATVDSGYDII

>member
-1 MKVVKRVIVGVLVAA
+1 MGKSRKIITGILVVA
-16 LAAGGIYT
+16 LAGTGISA
-24 GLMHVKESKVT
+24 GLMQMKKNSVKTVNVT
-35 EVPVTSVSNLQTDW
+35 PVSGLLQQYYSSN
-49 YSETTLDGT
+49 TTIDGT
-58 ITTNVSQNVNMDKDM
+58 VTASATQTVSGDKDL
-73 IIEKIYVSQGD
+73 IIDQVYVAKGD
-84 DVKKGDNLISFD
+84 AVKKGDPLISFD
-96 MTLVE
+96 TTLVE

-109 KQQKQEQDLTK
+109 KKQKQEQDLNK
-120 AQNRLTSLQNGGPI
+120 AQARLKSLQNGGPV
-134 EDSTDSTDDTDL
+134 EESDGGANADSSDVPDSSATNSGDDLTPDRTLSSAADL
-146 NLTGGDTGNDGEMTN
+146 NSN
-161 TDTPSGS
+161 
-168 DGDEDMQSTTG
+168 
-179 SAATAD
+179 
-185 GSYLAA
+185 YLAVA
-191 ASSRPLLLSAF
+191 FRPLLLNAF
-202 TDTEGDLEDS
+202 TDG
-212 AEKVTEEMPSGETT
+212 GEV
-226 DSETEQM
+226 
-233 TGDDTADMEEDTTAS
+233 
-248 DEDLIM
+248 
-254 DPTYQDPTA
+254 
-263 NDITDGET
+263 DGET
-271 TDWGS
+271 ETVEGIENGQS
-276 GEDDTPTVSP
+276 EETNTKEDTEQSINDTPSYGDSSASDFGDGTENSFDDSSQLTP
-286 TPTPTLGPNE
+286 TPTPTIDQNM
-296 LPDPNITEPEIP
+296 
-308 GITDGEPEFY
+308 TDGEEPFY
-318 QKLDYTS
+318 QKLDGKTIPY
-325 QPFTG
+325 TG
-330 TGTEEDPYVF
+330 TGTEEDPYIF
-340 LVSSAKGKV
+340 LCSSAKEKV
-349 TVMGSFFNRM
+349 TVTGGFFNKM

-367 KVVQKGGSWFQLEF
+367 QIEHQGGYWYQLEF
-381 HENDTIADF
+381 HQSDKIRNYE
-390 QDRTLSCTGYYLIN
+390 DRKESCTGYYLIN
-404 GSLLEKSVYEF
+404 GSLLEKPVYEF

-442 DSTEPAGPT
+442 DSTEPAGTT

-565 PVDSYNYYGD
+565 PVDSSNYYGD

-615 MVISK
+615 MVLSK

-632 YKDDNGVLKKQEI
+632 YKDDNGILKKQEI

>member
-1 MKVVKRVIVGVLVAA
+1 MGKSRKIITGILVVA
-16 LAAGGIYT
+16 LAGTGIGA
-24 GLMHVKESKVT
+24 GLMQMKKNSVKTVNVT
-35 EVPVTSVSNLQTDW
+35 PVSGLLQQYYSSN
-49 YSETTLDGT
+49 TTIDGT
-58 ITTNVSQNVNMDKDM
+58 VTASATQTVSGDKDL
-73 IIEKIYVSQGD
+73 IVDQVYVSKGD
-84 DVKKGDNLISFD
+84 AVKKGDPLISFD
-96 MTLVE
+96 TTLVE

-109 KQQKQEQDLTK
+109 KKQKQEQDLNK
-120 AQNRLTSLQNGGPI
+120 AQARLKSLQNGGPV
-134 EDSTDSTDDTDL
+134 EESDGGTNADSSSVPDSSTTDSRDDLTPDTTLSSVADL
-146 NLTGGDTGNDGEMTN
+146 NGN
-161 TDTPSGS
+161 
-168 DGDEDMQSTTG
+168 
-179 SAATAD
+179 
-185 GSYLAA
+185 YLAVA
-191 ASSRPLLLSAF
+191 FRPLLLNAF
-202 TDTEGDLEDS
+202 TDGGEVD
-212 AEKVTEEMPSGETT
+212 GETEAVEGT
-226 DSETEQM
+226 ENGQSEETN
-233 TGDDTADMEEDTTAS
+233 TEEDTEQSINDTPSYGDPSAS
-248 DEDLIM
+248 DFG
-254 DPTYQDPTA
+254 
-263 NDITDGET
+263 DGTEN
-271 TDWGS
+271 S
-276 GEDDTPTVSP
+276 FDDSSQLTP
-286 TPTPTLGPNE
+286 TPTPTIDQNM
-296 LPDPNITEPEIP
+296 
-308 GITDGEPEFY
+308 TDGEEPFY
-318 QKLDYTS
+318 QKLDGKTIPY
-325 QPFTG
+325 TG
-330 TGTEEDPYVF
+330 TGTEEDPYIF
-340 LVSSAKGKV
+340 LCSSAKEKV
-349 TVMGSFFNRM
+349 TVTGGFFNKM

-367 KVVQKGGSWFQLEF
+367 QIEHQGGYWYQLEF
-381 HENDTIADF
+381 HQSDKIGNYE
-390 QDRTLSCTGYYLIN
+390 DRKESCTGYYLIN

-427 YENDDDADNDGSGGG
+427 YENADDDNNGGG
-442 DSTEPAGPT
+442 NNTEPAGTT

-485 ANKKLVSSKLDGTV
+485 ANKKLVSSKLDGSV

-515 LLKVKSE
+515 LLKVKSA

-565 PVDSYNYYGD
+565 PVDSSNYYGD

-615 MVISK
+615 MVLSK

-645 RVGATVDGGYDII
+645 RVGATVDSGYDII

>member
-1 MKVVKRVIVGVLVAA
+1 MGKSRKIITGILVVA
-16 LAAGGIYT
+16 LAGTGIGA
-24 GLMHVKESKVT
+24 GLMQMKKNSVKTVNVT
-35 EVPVTSVSNLQTDW
+35 PVSGLLQQYYSSN
-49 YSETTLDGT
+49 TTIDGT
-58 ITTNVSQNVNMDKDM
+58 VTASATQTVSGDKDL
-73 IIEKIYVSQGD
+73 IVDQVYVAKGD
-84 DVKKGDNLISFD
+84 AVKKGDPLISFD
-96 MTLVE
+96 TTLVE

-109 KQQKQEQDLTK
+109 KKQKQEQDLNK
-120 AQNRLTSLQNGGPI
+120 AQARLKSLQNGGPV
-134 EDSTDSTDDTDL
+134 EESDGGTNADSSDIPDSSAADSGDDLTPDTTLSSAADL
-146 NLTGGDTGNDGEMTN
+146 NGN
-161 TDTPSGS
+161 
-168 DGDEDMQSTTG
+168 
-179 SAATAD
+179 
-185 GSYLAA
+185 YLAVA
-191 ASSRPLLLSAF
+191 FRPLLLNAF
-202 TDTEGDLEDS
+202 TDGGEVD
-212 AEKVTEEMPSGETT
+212 GETEAVEGT
-226 DSETEQM
+226 ENGQSEETN
-233 TGDDTADMEEDTTAS
+233 TEEDTEQSINDTPSYGDPSAS
-248 DEDLIM
+248 DFG
-254 DPTYQDPTA
+254 
-263 NDITDGET
+263 DGTEN
-271 TDWGS
+271 S
-276 GEDDTPTVSP
+276 FDDSSQLTP
-286 TPTPTLGPNE
+286 TPTPTIDQNM
-296 LPDPNITEPEIP
+296 
-308 GITDGEPEFY
+308 TDGEEPFY
-318 QKLDYTS
+318 QKLDGKTIPY
-325 QPFTG
+325 TG
-330 TGTEEDPYVF
+330 TGTEEDPYIF
-340 LVSSAKGKV
+340 LCSSAKEKV
-349 TVMGSFFNRM
+349 TVTGGFFNKM

-367 KVVQKGGSWFQLEF
+367 QIEHQGGYWYQLEF
-381 HENDTIADF
+381 HQSDKIGNYE
-390 QDRTLSCTGYYLIN
+390 DRKESCTGYYLIN

-427 YENDDDADNDGSGGG
+427 YENADDADDDNNGGG
-442 DSTEPAGPT
+442 NNTEPAGTT

-485 ANKKLVSSKLDGTV
+485 ANKKLVSSKLDGSV

-515 LLKVKSE
+515 LLKVKSA

-565 PVDSYNYYGD
+565 PVDSSNYYGD

-615 MVISK
+615 MVLSK

-645 RVGATVDGGYDII
+645 RVGATVDSGYDII